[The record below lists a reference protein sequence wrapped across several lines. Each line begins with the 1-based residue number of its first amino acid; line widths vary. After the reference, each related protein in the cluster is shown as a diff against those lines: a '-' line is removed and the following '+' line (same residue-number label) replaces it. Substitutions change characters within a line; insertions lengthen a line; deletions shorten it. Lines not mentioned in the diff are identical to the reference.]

1 MKYLSNRDEFLK
13 RSLNKIEEYKSIEI
27 DLEKLNE
34 TDNSGPFANDI
45 PWNDSLLVRLINS
58 AIRKAKIGANL
69 LRIKAVN
76 RRLEDAF
83 EDLLGSSLT
92 AEMSDEDKKN
102 KNKVSVFKFLEEL
115 EKEVKAG
122 GNVGE
127 IKRLTDGAIKNIS
140 GIEDLENKEALI
152 KQLEDFKK
160 FLEQFKDTEGGK
172 EGEEGDTE
180 ELDITELVDSQK
192 NIETKQEEY
201 FNNLFNQL
209 NDLQSKLG
217 EMDNIMNKLNSLENK
232 IEKYREKTPQE
243 KLELRTYDS
252 YPFSQKLSQF
262 FDDKSEEM
270 EKTGKN
276 DYVLTSD
283 EVTDINVNDIKNSFQ
298 PGGGMDNEV
307 YKTSFR

>member
-1 MKYLSNRDEFLK
+1 M
-13 RSLNKIEEYKSIEI
+13 SL
-27 DLEKLNE
+27 
-34 TDNSGPFANDI
+34 
-45 PWNDSLLVRLINS
+45 
-58 AIRKAKIGANL
+58 
-69 LRIKAVN
+69 
-76 RRLEDAF
+76 
-83 EDLLGSSLT
+83 
-92 AEMSDEDKKN
+92 DKKII
-102 KNKVSVFKFLEEL
+102 
-115 EKEVKAG
+115 KE
-122 GNVGE
+122 
-127 IKRLTDGAIKNIS
+127 
-140 GIEDLENKEALI
+140 IERHRKINQYI
-152 KQLEDFKK
+152 
-160 FLEQFKDTEGGK
+160 LEQVGATPEQDALGALAPVPGAESAPAPEPAGAVPPPAPTEPQPIDVESDPDVEKIDDEGESQEGG
-172 EGEEGDTE
+172 EESGSE

-243 KLELRTYDS
+243 KLELRSYDS

-262 FDDKSEEM
+262 FDDKQEEM

-283 EVTDINVNDIKNSFQ
+283 EVTDINVNDVKNSFQ
-298 PGGGMDNEV
+298 PGGGLDNEV

>member
-1 MKYLSNRDEFLK
+1 M
-13 RSLNKIEEYKSIEI
+13 SL
-27 DLEKLNE
+27 
-34 TDNSGPFANDI
+34 
-45 PWNDSLLVRLINS
+45 
-58 AIRKAKIGANL
+58 
-69 LRIKAVN
+69 
-76 RRLEDAF
+76 
-83 EDLLGSSLT
+83 
-92 AEMSDEDKKN
+92 DKKII
-102 KNKVSVFKFLEEL
+102 
-115 EKEVKAG
+115 KE
-122 GNVGE
+122 
-127 IKRLTDGAIKNIS
+127 
-140 GIEDLENKEALI
+140 IERHRKINQYI
-152 KQLEDFKK
+152 
-160 FLEQFKDTEGGK
+160 LEQVGATPEQDALGALGPVPGAAPAPAPAEAVPPAAPEVGATEPQAIDVELDPDVEK
-172 EGEEGDTE
+172 IDDKGESEEKGDESGSE

-217 EMDNIMNKLNSLENK
+217 EMDNIMNKLNSLESK

-298 PGGGMDNEV
+298 PGGGLDKEV

>member
-1 MKYLSNRDEFLK
+1 MSLDKKILSEIERHRKINRY
-13 RSLNKIEEYKSIEI
+13 I
-27 DLEKLNE
+27 LEQ
-34 TDNSGPFANDI
+34 A
-45 PWNDSLLVRLINS
+45 
-58 AIRKAKIGANL
+58 GAE
-69 LRIKAVN
+69 
-76 RRLEDAF
+76 EDA
-83 EDLLGSSLT
+83 LAALT
-92 AEMSDEDKKN
+92 PEPAAEPAPAPSEATPPAAPETTAPQPIDVESDPD
-102 KNKVSVFKFLEEL
+102 V
-115 EKEVKAG
+115 EKIDDE
-122 GNVGE
+122 GE
-127 IKRLTDGAIKNIS
+127 S
-140 GIEDLENKEALI
+140 
-152 KQLEDFKK
+152 Q
-160 FLEQFKDTEGGK
+160 EGG
-172 EGEEGDTE
+172 EESGSE

-217 EMDNIMNKLNSLENK
+217 EMDNIMNKLNSLETK

-262 FDDKSEEM
+262 FDDKQDEM

-298 PGGGMDNEV
+298 PGGGLDKEV

>member
-1 MKYLSNRDEFLK
+1 MSLDKKILSEIERHRKINRY
-13 RSLNKIEEYKSIEI
+13 I
-27 DLEKLNE
+27 LEQ
-34 TDNSGPFANDI
+34 A
-45 PWNDSLLVRLINS
+45 
-58 AIRKAKIGANL
+58 GAE
-69 LRIKAVN
+69 
-76 RRLEDAF
+76 EDALAALAP
-83 EDLLGSSLT
+83 EPA
-92 AEMSDEDKKN
+92 AEPAPAPSEATPPAAPETTVPQPIDVESDPD
-102 KNKVSVFKFLEEL
+102 V
-115 EKEVKAG
+115 EKIDDE
-122 GNVGE
+122 GE
-127 IKRLTDGAIKNIS
+127 S
-140 GIEDLENKEALI
+140 QE
-152 KQLEDFKK
+152 
-160 FLEQFKDTEGGK
+160 EGGS
-172 EGEEGDTE
+172 E

-217 EMDNIMNKLNSLENK
+217 EMDNIMNKLNSLESK

-298 PGGGMDNEV
+298 PGGGLDKEV